1 VGKGNALVTPVASV
15 SPEKP
20 KETVLLDTKL
30 PPKVVSVGGSY
41 SIFLEDV
48 KGATR
53 GEVMA
58 SVEKGSKAVDGCF
71 AEIFKAG
78 GKKGK
83 IAFAV
88 VVDGKRKLK
97 SAKLQGDELQ
107 DKKLPKCLEGALK
120 KIEWPAPTEEEAT
133 FVLVWDVQS

>member
-1 VGKGNALVTPVASV
+1 VASGG
-15 SPEKP
+15 PEKP

-30 PPKVVSVGGSY
+30 PPKVVSAGGSY
-41 SIFLEDV
+41 RIGLEDV
-48 KGATR
+48 KGSTR

-88 VVDGKRKLK
+88 VVDSKRKLK

-120 KIEWPAPTEEEAT
+120 KIEWPAPTEKEAT
-133 FVLVWDVQS
+133 FVLAWDVQS